1 MEIQSFLE
9 GLGSAQVSAL
19 IGLLIGL
26 VFGIFAQQSRFC
38 LRAACVEFWRGQ
50 TGKKFAIWL
59 LTFGAALLVTQCF
72 VEAGLIDTGLVR
84 QLNNVGSMSGAI
96 VGGLMFGSGMVL
108 AGGCASRLLVLS
120 ATGNV
125 RTLVAGLVV
134 TIVAQASLRGGL
146 SPMREEISSWWLA
159 DADSRGFSHWM
170 PPYGGVLL
178 GVLFLLLAFWFAR
191 RHKVSGWWSIAAVV
205 TGSSVSLAW
214 LLTSLHAASS
224 FDVIPVKS
232 ISFTGP
238 SADTLMGLINQ
249 PEMPLSFDVALVPG
263 VFLGAL
269 LAALVTREFK
279 WQQFTSDSGT
289 ARFLIGA
296 SLMGFGSMLAGGCAV
311 GAGVSG
317 GSVLVITAWVALFFM
332 WIGAGATDFLVDRKA
347 DQAKADL
354 EAANR
359 GSGEAEKS
367 TARHAKSGD
376 LVQSS

>member
-1 MEIQSFLE
+1 MFEELSS
-9 GLGSAQVSAL
+9 GQVSAL
-19 IGLLIGL
+19 IGLLTGL

-50 TGKKFAIWL
+50 IGKKFAIWL
-59 LTFGAALLVTQCF
+59 LTFGAAMLATQYF
-72 VEAGLIDTGLVR
+72 VETGMVDTGLIR

-96 VGGLMFGSGMVL
+96 IGGLMFGSGMVL
-108 AGGCASRLLVLS
+108 AGGCASRLLVLA
-120 ATGNV
+120 ATGNI

-146 SPMREEISSWWLA
+146 SPLREEISSWWLA
-159 DADSRGFSHWM
+159 DADSRGFSDWM
-170 PPYGGVLL
+170 PPFGGMLL
-178 GVLFLLLAFWFAR
+178 GTMLLVLAIWFAR
-191 RHKVSGWWSIAAVV
+191 RHRLSMWWGIAAVV
-205 TGSSVSLAW
+205 TGSSIALAW
-214 LLTSLHAASS
+214 LLNSLHAANS

-249 PEMPLSFDVALVPG
+249 PDLPLSFDVSLVPG
-263 VFLGAL
+263 VFLGSF

-279 WQQFTSDSGT
+279 WQQFTSESGT

-296 SLMGFGSMLAGGCAV
+296 SMMGFGSMLAGGCAV

-317 GSVLVITAWVALFFM
+317 GAVLVITAWVALFFM

-347 DQAKADL
+347 DEAKAASEKAKRES
-354 EAANR
+354 EA
-359 GSGEAEKS
+359 
-367 TARHAKSGD
+367 TAKSVPPLAKSSD
-376 LVQSS
+376 LMQSN

>member
-1 MEIQSFLE
+1 MNIQTLFE
-9 GLGSAQVSAL
+9 QLGSEQISAL

-50 TGKKFAIWL
+50 PGKKFVIWL
-59 LTFGAALLVTQCF
+59 LTFGAALFATQCLI
-72 VEAGLIDTGLVR
+72 EAGSIDTGMIR

-96 VGGLMFGSGMVL
+96 IGGLMFGSGMVL
-108 AGGCASRLLVLS
+108 AGGCASRLLVLA

-125 RTLVAGLVV
+125 RTLVAGLIV
-134 TIVAQASLRGGL
+134 TVVAQASLRGGL
-146 SPMREEISSWWLA
+146 SPLREEISSWWLT

-170 PPYGGVLL
+170 PPYGGILL
-178 GVLFLLLAFWFAR
+178 GALFLLFALWFAR
-191 RHKVSGWWSIAAVV
+191 RYKVSRWWSVAAVV
-205 TGSSVSLAW
+205 TGSSIALAW
-214 LLTSLHAASS
+214 LLTSLHAANS
-224 FDVIPVKS
+224 FDIIPVQS

-249 PEMPLSFDVALVPG
+249 PNLPLNFSVALVPG
-263 VFLGAL
+263 VFLGSL

-279 WQQFTSDSGT
+279 WQQFTDESGT

-317 GSVLVITAWVALFFM
+317 GAVLVITSWVALFCM
-332 WIGAGATDFLVDRKA
+332 WLGAGATDFLVDRKA
-347 DQAKADL
+347 DEARVASEKAQRESESADKAIPRL
-354 EAANR
+354 D
-359 GSGEAEKS
+359 KS
-367 TARHAKSGD
+367 SD
-376 LVQSS
+376 LVQSN